1 MYFFTG
7 SSFEFLDNTVLKG
20 YVSDNIC
27 DLKVILENVYQNFY
41 FELNVKFF
49 SDFVQRTMD
58 MVMDDLP
65 KSKFEMLLVL

>member
-1 MYFFTG
+1 M
-7 SSFEFLDNTVLKG
+7 LKG

-49 SDFVQRTMD
+49 SDFVQRTMAD
-58 MVMDDLP
+58 MVIDGLP
-65 KSKFEMLLVL
+65 KSKFEMRLVL